1 MVRKCSFF
9 VFLKYMMIQL
19 PNSEIIFK
27 FHFAFK
33 VNGKKPIVPI
43 IKKIIHNKLIN
54 KGLYVCSQNEV
65 KLLSV
70 SNMVAYVLS
79 LKK

>member
-33 VNGKKPIVPI
+33 VNGKTHPTY
-43 IKKIIHNKLIN
+43 NQEDN
-54 KGLYVCSQNEV
+54 TQ
-65 KLLSV
+65 
-70 SNMVAYVLS
+70 
-79 LKK
+79 